1 MSDTN
6 GMNRT
11 DETNGE
17 NKGENKPEEKKR
29 PNANYR
35 LSKTNANPRPEEITY
50 HYDRDRRL
58 EKAPQ
63 AVQDLYY
70 KKQEPTRR
78 GLFRGASQ
86 GGKFQ
91 MMLMV
96 FILVICL
103 VTLITVLVGRDG
115 DTHDLDGNRIT
126 VRAVMYEDTVFILL
140 DKLRGQAR
148 TFLNLRPARPG
159 YAGPVSIEVSPPYM
173 SAEQPPHESLFFQT
187 VNFTEAPL
195 ESFFFTV
202 PFDSEELDLVFSTGN
217 STLTVRVTVEGQDA
231 Y

>member
-115 DTHDLDGNRIT
+115 DTHDL
-126 VRAVMYEDTVFILL
+126 
-140 DKLRGQAR
+140 
-148 TFLNLRPARPG
+148 
-159 YAGPVSIEVSPPYM
+159 
-173 SAEQPPHESLFFQT
+173 
-187 VNFTEAPL
+187 
-195 ESFFFTV
+195 
-202 PFDSEELDLVFSTGN
+202 
-217 STLTVRVTVEGQDA
+217 
-231 Y
+231 